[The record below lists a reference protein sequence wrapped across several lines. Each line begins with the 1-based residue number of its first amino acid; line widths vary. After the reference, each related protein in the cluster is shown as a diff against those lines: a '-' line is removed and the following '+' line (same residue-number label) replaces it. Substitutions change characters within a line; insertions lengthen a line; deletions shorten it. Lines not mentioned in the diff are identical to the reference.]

1 MFRSLRLRRN
11 GLDINW
17 SDLAHALDAALES
30 LEVDFALA
38 DLGGIASAFFDGFEL
53 DLEEE
58 DILEA
63 CVGDACFLLGSPA
76 TQDGM

>member
-1 MFRSLRLRRN
+1 MDFS
-11 GLDINW
+11 W
-17 SDLAHALDAALES
+17 SDLARALDAAWDT
-30 LEVDFALA
+30 LEVNFTLA

-58 DILEA
+58 DIFEG
-63 CVGDACFLLGSPA
+63 CVGDTDLLLDSPA